1 MQINTSFSYYSG
13 DGKNVFYEKGN
24 IHVDFIFF
32 LMLESLQLQE
42 KDRIKQQLT
51 SAEKELERRLVVV
64 NNSYYISSQGN

>member
-13 DGKNVFYEKGN
+13 DRKNVFYVTGN

-32 LMLESLQLQE
+32 LMLESLRLQE

-64 NNSYYISSQGN
+64 SNSYYISSQGN